1 MGRPPF
7 RRRQFLVVSFQNR
20 MLLFTF
26 LYFVTTVVIFA
37 AVLFFPLMGRLNA
50 ENLSQ
55 AERGIVA
62 AEFLSLHYRF
72 WPVIPLVFVLIGA
85 HSILISHRVAG
96 PLYRFRKVYGAVM
109 GGDLSGIVRLREN
122 DYLREDAELLSEMI
136 DSLRS
141 RVRELG
147 QLSDKLQ
154 RVLSDLSI
162 AAEADEGGAIRAQ
175 IRDVEITA
183 GELRSRLQD
192 FTLDQES

>member
-7 RRRQFLVVSFQNR
+7 RRRQFLIVSFQNR

-26 LYFVTTVVIFA
+26 LYFVSTVVILA
-37 AVLFFPLMGRLNA
+37 AVLFFPLMGQLNA

-96 PLYRFRKVYGAVM
+96 PLYRFRQVYGAVK

-122 DYLREDAELLSEMI
+122 DYLQEDAELVSEMI

-141 RVRELG
+141 RVQELG
-147 QLSDKLQ
+147 NLSDKLQ

-162 AAEADEGGAIRAQ
+162 AAEADERGTIRAQ

-183 GELRSRLQD
+183 GELRSRLQE